1 LHSDLGDEDD
11 LSGEMADLNRRAMLR
26 RGSLADV
33 KNVRPRMGDV
43 MSFQQ
48 FSKSPAIYFLGCQT
62 CPNCREAVFA
72 ADGADVT
79 SDAITYRWTCDLCN
93 HSFTTDAAFEEIAA

>member
-1 LHSDLGDEDD
+1 
-11 LSGEMADLNRRAMLR
+11 
-26 RGSLADV
+26 
-33 KNVRPRMGDV
+33 

-72 ADGADVT
+72 AEGAEVT
-79 SDAITYRWTCDLCN
+79 AHNVKYQWTCDLCN
-93 HSFTTDAAFEEIAA
+93 HSFTTDSAFEEIAA